1 MKLIEAIN
9 LSKKLLKEY
18 NTSGNM
24 TNVSAPGGDRA
35 FGKSYDR
42 MAAGLSKPYAAE
54 QKYITKYAKV
64 YPVLA
69 GIVNRLKDSAIP
81 GDILVT
87 GKALEEL
94 NTLLSTFNP
103 KTSESGEIKLPFG
116 DNIRL
121 KIKGDKAFIGFSQ
134 EYLEKQK

>member
-1 MKLIEAIN
+1 MKLLDAIQF
-9 LSKKLLKEY
+9 SKKILVEY

-24 TNVSAPGGDRA
+24 TNISAPGGNKA
-35 FGKSYDR
+35 FGKNYDR
-42 MAAGLSKPYAAE
+42 MAVGLSNPYATE

-64 YPVLA
+64 YPALA
-69 GIVNRLKDSAIP
+69 GIVDRLKNSALP

-87 GKALEEL
+87 GKALNEL
-94 NTLLSTFNP
+94 NVLLSTFNP
-103 KTSESGEIKLPFG
+103 KTSEAGEIQLPFG

-121 KIKGDKAFIGFSQ
+121 KIKNNKIFIGFSQ